1 MAKLWPPW
9 EVTSSRSNLDQLRE
23 VVLDL
28 NKELPPEAVGWLA
41 RLLVLRSCGHLEQ
54 TVLQCARGYIEG
66 KSGGPV
72 QSFGL
77 TWLTRSRNPSL
88 SALKELA
95 GRFEPTWG
103 EDLDAFLGENDEALR
118 TQLSNLVAFRN
129 KIAHGENQGVNR
141 EKALALSVAAEEI
154 ADWWIRTL
162 NPG

>member
-1 MAKLWPPW
+1 MATVWPPW
-9 EVTSSRSNLDQLRE
+9 EVTSSRSNLLQLRE
-23 VVLDL
+23 VVTDT

-54 TVLQCARGYIEG
+54 TVMQCARGYVQG

-72 QSFGL
+72 KSFSL
-77 TWLTRSRNPSL
+77 TWLAKSRNPSF
-88 SALKELA
+88 SSLKELA
-95 GRFEPTWG
+95 ERFDPHWG
-103 EDLDAFLGENDEALR
+103 EDLESFLDENGEALR

-141 EKALALSVAAEEI
+141 EKAMALSIAAEEI